1 MAKIGNLGKLIVF
14 ETSDK
19 KILNFNDF
27 TQDVS
32 GRWSSHNRI
41 MRKPLSEFNGPDL
54 RSISFVI
61 NLNAMLGVKPSK
73 IIKNI
78 ENAVER
84 GLTYKLVI
92 GGKKVGKYKWKI
104 TNMSEKW
111 SVVFTRGELVQAALE
126 LTLEEYL

>member
-61 NLNAMLGVKPSK
+61 YLNAMLGVKPSK

-78 ENAVER
+78 ENAVEK

-92 GGKKVGKYKWKI
+92 GGKKIGKYKWKI